1 MKRLAKIV
9 HGFLSRKN
17 VKIERRIDDFNFDDL
32 KDVLGFLDFEKW
44 TRDHD
49 RIDPRMIDP
58 SFGR

>member
-1 MKRLAKIV
+1 M
-9 HGFLSRKN
+9 
-17 VKIERRIDDFNFDDL
+17 KIERRIDNFNFDDL

-44 TRDHD
+44 ILRDHD